1 MSYSA
6 VIVNAF
12 MFDNIKTSNI
22 QAKLRNALISFLQ
35 KEILIDLLVAQFRE
49 ERQGDKLKVAR
60 DTWSVALSFHT

>member
-1 MSYSA
+1 
-6 VIVNAF
+6 

-49 ERQGDKLKVAR
+49 KRQGDKLKVA
-60 DTWSVALSFHT
+60 